1 MVWDGFQPKIRVS
14 CGLFGGH
21 EPISAQSSG
30 TPATF
35 GENHGAEIWVG
46 KPGWQFGKPLAIWWQ
61 TRPEGCSMM
70 QDDAGIGHF
79 HNFPQFNKST
89 SPTLTFDRC
98 GFHAKLAVWTISE
111 WRFVCLL
118 VFWSN
123 MGAAWGLQT
132 ISHNSQLQLDS
143 RQEHGVNKDQRAP
156 IKNDQNWNHLKSETL
171 DRQQHRNVAV
181 YLVEIAHT
189 CEKWVA
195 QGREKTLKSSPLLH
209 VEQTLGDFM
218 LNILNLEAQ
227 TTRNT
232 WWFLVKNP

>member
-1 MVWDGFQPKIRVS
+1 
-14 CGLFGGH
+14 
-21 EPISAQSSG
+21 
-30 TPATF
+30 
-35 GENHGAEIWVG
+35 
-46 KPGWQFGKPLAIWWQ
+46 
-61 TRPEGCSMM
+61 M
-70 QDDAGIGHF
+70 QHDAGWCRYRA
-79 HNFPQFNKST
+79 FPQFST
-89 SPTLTFDRC
+89 VQQINFSNSNVRQMRFPRKVGGLNNIGMKVCVFV
-98 GFHAKLAVWTISE
+98 GFLKQYGG
-111 WRFVCLL
+111 C
-118 VFWSN
+118 